1 MLTCNIYIIIYYT
14 VARTEIMTT
23 AQSAVYVINHNTGI
37 AYKHHVAEYKCDLLP
52 LRMNITDLAN
62 LLVKMQKICFHDDN
76 ADDNNSERLI
86 DLFTHKSD
94 KTIAVI
100 LSLDRF
106 ADDTDYTTFQDGG
119 SATMQLSNQKFL
131 KYQQPWINEVCRAKL
146 GDTSSSTSPVAN
158 VINMIDAYIKTE
170 LMKSKKT
177 VDGVYLYIE
186 KAPEHG
192 SADFLLS
199 YYAKYGYAKMAHED
213 NEYFYMY
220 KAIHRETSPKSR
232 TKKSVKRTTKPKST
246 SRKSKQPSPKTSIS
260 QSSSNSSKSK

>member
-1 MLTCNIYIIIYYT
+1 
-14 VARTEIMTT
+14 
-23 AQSAVYVINHNTGI
+23 
-37 AYKHHVAEYKCDLLP
+37 LLP
-52 LRMNITDLAN
+52 PRMNITDLAN

-76 ADDNNSERLI
+76 ADNNNSERII
-86 DLFTHKSD
+86 DLFTRKSD

-106 ADDTDYTTFQDGG
+106 EDESDYTTFRDGG

-131 KYQQPWINEVCRAKL
+131 RYQQPWINEVCRAKS
-146 GDTSSSTSPVAN
+146 GNVSSATSPVAI
-158 VINMIDAYIKTE
+158 VMNMIDLYIKTE
-170 LMKSKKT
+170 LMKTKKT

-186 KAPEHG
+186 KVPDHG

-199 YYAKYGYAKMAHED
+199 YYSKYGYEKMAHED
-213 NEYFYMY
+213 DEYFYMY

-246 SRKSKQPSPKTSIS
+246 SRKAKLSTSPS
-260 QSSSNSSKSK
+260 SSKSSSSKSSKSNE

>member
-1 MLTCNIYIIIYYT
+1 
-14 VARTEIMTT
+14 
-23 AQSAVYVINHNTGI
+23 
-37 AYKHHVAEYKCDLLP
+37 
-52 LRMNITDLAN
+52 MNITDLAN

-86 DLFTHKSD
+86 DLFTRKSD

-146 GDTSSSTSPVAN
+146 GDVSSSTSPVAN
-158 VINMIDAYIKTE
+158 VMNMIDAYIKTE
-170 LMKSKKT
+170 LMKTKKT

-186 KAPEHG
+186 KVPEHG
-192 SADFLLS
+192 SAEFLLS
-199 YYAKYGYAKMAHED
+199 YYAKYGYEKMAHED
-213 NEYFYMY
+213 DEYFYMR
-220 KAIHRETSPKSR
+220 KEFHRETSPKSR
-232 TKKSVKRTTKPKST
+232 TKKSVKRTAKPKST
-246 SRKSKQPSPKTSIS
+246 SRKAKSSTSP
-260 QSSSNSSKSK
+260 SSSKSSKSSKSKE

>member
-1 MLTCNIYIIIYYT
+1 
-14 VARTEIMTT
+14 MTT
-23 AQSAVYVINHNTGI
+23 MQSAAYIINHNSGI
-37 AYKHHVAEYKCDLLP
+37 AYKHDIAEYKCDLLP
-52 LRMNITDLAN
+52 PRMNITDLAN

-86 DLFTHKSD
+86 DLFTRKSD

-100 LSLDRF
+100 LCLDRF
-106 ADDTDYTTFQDGG
+106 EDESDYTTFRDGG

-131 KYQQPWINEVCRAKL
+131 QYQQPWINEVCRAKL
-146 GDTSSSTSPVAN
+146 GAVSSSTSPVAI
-158 VINMIDAYIKTE
+158 VMNMIDMYIKTE

-199 YYAKYGYAKMAHED
+199 YYAKYGYEKMAHED
-213 NEYFYMY
+213 DEYFYMH
-220 KAIHRETSPKSR
+220 KSFRRTPSPKQRKTASAKR
-232 TKKSVKRTTKPKST
+232 TAKPRTTTRTTKRVSSKT
-246 SRKSKQPSPKTSIS
+246 SSMSSSSEKTKSK
-260 QSSSNSSKSK
+260 

>member
-1 MLTCNIYIIIYYT
+1 
-14 VARTEIMTT
+14 MTT
-23 AQSAVYVINHNTGI
+23 TQSAVYVINHNSGI
-37 AYKHHVAEYKCDLLP
+37 AHKHDIAEYKCDLLP
-52 LRMNITDLAN
+52 SRMNITDLAN

-76 ADDNNSERLI
+76 ADNNNSERLI
-86 DLFTHKSD
+86 DLFTRKSD

-100 LSLDRF
+100 LCLDRF
-106 ADDTDYTTFQDGG
+106 EDESDYTTFRDGG

-146 GDTSSSTSPVAN
+146 GDVSSSTSPVST
-158 VINMIDAYIKTE
+158 VMNMIDAYIKTE

-199 YYAKYGYAKMAHED
+199 YYAKYGYEKMAHED
-213 NEYFYMY
+213 DEYFYMY
-220 KAIHRETSPKSR
+220 KAFRRTPSPKPS
-232 TKKSVKRTTKPKST
+232 KKASVKRTAKPRSTTRTTKRAS
-246 SRKSKQPSPKTSIS
+246 PSEK
-260 QSSSNSSKSK
+260 SKSK

>member
-1 MLTCNIYIIIYYT
+1 
-14 VARTEIMTT
+14 MTT

-37 AYKHHVAEYKCDLLP
+37 AHKHDIAEYRCDLLP
-52 LRMNITDLAN
+52 PRMNITDLAN

-76 ADDNNSERLI
+76 ADDNNSERLV
-86 DLFTHKSD
+86 DLLTSKSD

-106 ADDTDYTTFQDGG
+106 EYDADYTTFRDGG

-131 KYQQPWINEVCRAKL
+131 QYQQPWINEVCRAKL
-146 GDTSSSTSPVAN
+146 GEVSSSTSPVAI
-158 VINMIDAYIKTE
+158 VMNMIDVYIKTE
-170 LMKSKKT
+170 LMKTKKT

-199 YYAKYGYAKMAHED
+199 YYAKYGYEKMAHED
-213 NEYFYMY
+213 DEYFYMH
-220 KAIHRETSPKSR
+220 KAFRRTPSPK
-232 TKKSVKRTTKPKST
+232 TKPKKKSVKRTARPKST
-246 SRKSKQPSPKTSIS
+246 SRKSKQQLSKTSS
-260 QSSSNSSKSK
+260 ENSKSK

>member
-1 MLTCNIYIIIYYT
+1 
-14 VARTEIMTT
+14 MTKI
-23 AQSAVYVINHNTGI
+23 QSAVYIINHNTGI
-37 AYKHHVAEYKCDLLP
+37 AHKHVIAEYKCDLLP
-52 LRMNITDLAN
+52 LRMNIADLAN

-86 DLFTHKSD
+86 DLFTRKSD

-100 LSLDRF
+100 LSLGRF
-106 ADDTDYTTFQDGG
+106 ADDTDYTTFRDGG
-119 SATMQLSNQKFL
+119 SATLQLSNQKFL

-146 GDTSSSTSPVAN
+146 GDASSSTSPVAN
-158 VINMIDAYIKTE
+158 VMNMIDAYIKTK

-186 KAPEHG
+186 KVPEHG

-199 YYAKYGYAKMAHED
+199 YYAKYGYEKMTHED
-213 NEYFYMY
+213 DEYFYMH
-220 KAIHRETSPKSR
+220 KAIHRETSPKPR
-232 TKKSVKRTTKPKST
+232 TKKSIKRTAKPKST
-246 SRKSKQPSPKTSIS
+246 SRKSKQPSPKTSSS